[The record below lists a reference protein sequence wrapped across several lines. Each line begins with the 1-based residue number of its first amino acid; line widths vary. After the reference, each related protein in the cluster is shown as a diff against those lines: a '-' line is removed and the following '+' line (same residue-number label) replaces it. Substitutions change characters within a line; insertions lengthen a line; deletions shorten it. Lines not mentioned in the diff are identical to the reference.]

1 MAGFVINSDGELDIS
16 EEAGTT
22 SVASRMNKT
31 EDERLRLSAI
41 PILPLKIVNTLLK
54 GGIYTLGRLSESSE
68 SEVRAIPGIGA
79 ASMIQVKKTL
89 DRFGMSL
96 MPSAPES
103 VDERTTGQKI
113 SDSWTPERR
122 KAASEHMSR
131 INKFRSNQLMENSE
145 EEVREEVRQEVR
157 DEYYVDEGKVL
168 EAIEN
173 GAIIHAQELLECST
187 PEVFGCLNIAHTIL
201 KLAHTIRIGE
211 HRVD

>member
-22 SVASRMNKT
+22 SVASMMNKT

-41 PILPLKIVNTLLK
+41 PILPLKIVNTLFR

-68 SEVRAIPGIGA
+68 SEVRAIPGIGD
-79 ASMIQVKKTL
+79 ASIIQVKKTL

-145 EEVREEVRQEVR
+145 EEVRQEVR

-173 GAIIHAQELLECST
+173 GAIIHAQELLECTT

-201 KLAHTIRIGE
+201 KLAHTMRIGE